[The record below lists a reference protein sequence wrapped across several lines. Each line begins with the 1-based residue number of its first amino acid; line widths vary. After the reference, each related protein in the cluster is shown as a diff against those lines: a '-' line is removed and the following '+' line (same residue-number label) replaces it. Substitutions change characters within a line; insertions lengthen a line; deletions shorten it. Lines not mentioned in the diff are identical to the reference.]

1 MKDIIFTLNPSKLY
15 EKDAKIIHIGPV
27 TNRLELCN
35 CIVTGLNYPYYVQD
49 NWDALIDCFRS
60 PDEGMINKRNIILL
74 HEDLSGL
81 PQQDFENYID
91 VVQIVTSEWIDDPE
105 HHYTFV
111 FNLHEQKRIEPLLR
125 LRPFVWC
132 YDIEHY
138 EVEHA
143 DMMDFPNRGYAKE
156 LLEQWSGLLSLQITD
171 WEYLKN
177 VFVRLPEIR
186 NRNIVIRHKN
196 MSILN
201 KEDFSQYMDI
211 VYDCTDNWLNHNG
224 KRHVLQFAF
233 AYSDKGLISAYH
245 INRILSKR

>member
-60 PDEGMINKRNIILL
+60 PDEGTVNKRNIILL

-111 FNLHEQKRIEPLLR
+111 FNLHEQKRIEPSLR

-171 WEYLKN
+171 WES
-177 VFVRLPEIR
+177 
-186 NRNIVIRHKN
+186 
-196 MSILN
+196 M
-201 KEDFSQYMDI
+201 
-211 VYDCTDNWLNHNG
+211 
-224 KRHVLQFAF
+224 
-233 AYSDKGLISAYH
+233 
-245 INRILSKR
+245 LS